1 MPRFSRRM
9 TAGLRMPRFVR
20 EHAGIDHDLAQR
32 ADVFFLDVAAED
44 QVGIG
49 VRVQRA
55 VVLDLGFQL
64 SRSPAGIAEREDGV
78 LRLGA
83 LRDRLQNIHRRG
95 QANSVVDLQRRIL
108 DEEIARMQHEAA
120 AGLDR
125 AAFQHLHGLGVLRQ
139 LDLIGLLDD
148 VELHQQFGKVD
159 TAGPAVDDDAHGA
172 FGVMRAELDHLAL
185 EARHLDSSTWQR
197 VGISAVRLLA
207 GSRSGAVLMGGV
219 AFHLQPGW
227 KTYWLTP
234 GDSGVPPRFDFSKS
248 ENIEAVTVLWPAPTK
263 FDDGAGGYSLGY
275 HDQVVLPLRIVA
287 KNADKPVTLRADIN
301 YAVCEKLCIP
311 VEASAELAIASV
323 ASTEDSAL
331 FAALDTVPKPANVGD
346 PNPLTIRDVKRE
358 GKSTVLVDVA
368 VPDTR
373 AVDLFVEGPTPDW
386 ALPVPKL
393 LERSPPG
400 VKRFAFELEG
410 LPPGTNPEGA
420 ALKLTLVGG
429 DRAYEF
435 NINLD

>member
-1 MPRFSRRM
+1 MRAALGFAATLLVSSL
-9 TAGLRMPRFVR
+9 A
-20 EHAGIDHDLAQR
+20 LAQ
-32 ADVFFLDVAAED
+32 
-44 QVGIG
+44 
-49 VRVQRA
+49 
-55 VVLDLGFQL
+55 
-64 SRSPAGIAEREDGV
+64 
-78 LRLGA
+78 
-83 LRDRLQNIHRRG
+83 
-95 QANSVVDLQRRIL
+95 
-108 DEEIARMQHEAA
+108 
-120 AGLDR
+120 
-125 AAFQHLHGLGVLRQ
+125 
-139 LDLIGLLDD
+139 
-148 VELHQQFGKVD
+148 
-159 TAGPAVDDDAHGA
+159 
-172 FGVMRAELDHLAL
+172 
-185 EARHLDSSTWQR
+185 DSSPWQR
-197 VGISAVRLLA
+197 DGHSAVRLLA

-219 AFHLQPGW
+219 AFQLQPGW
-227 KTYWLTP
+227 KTYWRTP

-248 ENIEAVTVLWPAPTK
+248 ENIDAVTVLWPAPTK

-393 LERSPPG
+393 VKYSPPG

-410 LPPGTNPEGA
+410 LPPGTNPAGA

>member
-1 MPRFSRRM
+1 MVVIVPM
-9 TAGLRMPRFVR
+9 
-20 EHAGIDHDLAQR
+20 R
-32 ADVFFLDVAAED
+32 AA
-44 QVGIG
+44 
-49 VRVQRA
+49 
-55 VVLDLGFQL
+55 LGF
-64 SRSPAGIAEREDGV
+64 
-78 LRLGA
+78 
-83 LRDRLQNIHRRG
+83 
-95 QANSVVDLQRRIL
+95 
-108 DEEIARMQHEAA
+108 AA
-120 AGLDR
+120 T
-125 AAFQHLHGLGVLRQ
+125 
-139 LDLIGLLDD
+139 LL
-148 VELHQQFGKVD
+148 
-159 TAGPAVDDDAHGA
+159 ASS
-172 FGVMRAELDHLAL
+172 LAM
-185 EARHLDSSTWQR
+185 EARAQDSSPWQR
-197 VGISAVRLLA
+197 DGHSAVRLLA
-207 GSRSGAVLMGGV
+207 GSRSGAVLLGGI
-219 AFHLQPGW
+219 AFQLEPGW
-227 KTYWLTP
+227 KTYWRTP

-275 HDQVVLPLRIVA
+275 HNQVVLPLRIVA

-311 VEASAELAIASV
+311 VEASAELAITSV

-346 PNPLTIRDVKRE
+346 PNPLTIRDVKRD

-373 AVDLFVEGPTPDW
+373 AVNLFVEGPTPNW

-393 LERSPPG
+393 LEHSPPG

-435 NINLD
+435 NVNLD